1 MNEVAQGANGSGRL
15 VVQDDA
21 VALFDT
27 AKFEH
32 MYRIAKLMASSDLV
46 PVHLKGKEA
55 NCMLITQQAL
65 RWQMDPF
72 ALAVGTFVVS
82 NKLGYEG
89 KVIAGVVNTRARLK
103 ERLKYD
109 ISGAGQKCSVVV
121 RGTFEGENEERTVNA
136 SWAEGSAMSPH
147 GAKWKQPGMEDQQL
161 CYYAVRKWARRHC
174 PELILGV
181 LSDDEVQAMSQNVGP
196 DYAKAVGGHSEV
208 PKAVNLKEEGV
219 KGGGETAPMTEA
231 GVVHDGLDPRAP
243 EILKGS
249 QWTEEEQQRM
259 KDSGSPPADFNRISP
274 DTKKAK
280 SAAMPETTEAPGTP
294 NAGGVRRP
302 RVKLMWQGAVV
313 YQTGFLHDLK
323 EQLAA
328 VQTWEDLEQLSIK
341 AQDAILTAD
350 PAHLVEKV
358 RDQAAALIKATEKEF
373 ESDPDPETKHDPETG
388 EIHDPNPAQT
398 VAQAEELDLA

>member
-208 PKAVNLKEEGV
+208 PKAVDLDAEGV
-219 KGGGETAPMTEA
+219 KGGGETAPMTES
-231 GVVHDGLDPRAP
+231 GVV
-243 EILKGS
+243 
-249 QWTEEEQQRM
+249 TEESLEAFRNH
-259 KDSGSPPADFNRISP
+259 SSTHPAP
-274 DTKKAK
+274 QAK

-302 RVKLMWQGAVV
+302 RVKLLWQDKVV
-313 YQTGFLHDLK
+313 HQTGFLRDAK
-323 EQLAA
+323 QLTGAYA
-328 VQTWEDLEQLSIK
+328 VDMDTTWEALEQLK
-341 AQDAILTAD
+341 TDLFAAIDTAE
-350 PAHLVEKV
+350 PASFRPKLREQVLPMIEAV
-358 RDQAAALIKATEKEF
+358 EKEF
-373 ESDPDPETKHDPETG
+373 ESDPEPETKHDPETG